1 MSTQVSRHGVLHFY
15 FHFHDCRQYSFLRL
29 RLKLSR
35 AVPPF
40 ILLHQ
45 MPSSPDVLLFKRSNL
60 LLYQKFSF
68 SPFLSL
74 NFDSKHRLSCKRY
87 TYFINHLSKP
97 TFLEIVPKYRNF
109 STNCRNYFVSSI
121 KNFSPK
127 RGRELADKFNVA
139 SLARNTRPKK
149 SDQSENVPCMLDS
162 LLGLIPSNRAIP
174 LGSRG
179 IVRDDLSA
187 VR

>member
-1 MSTQVSRHGVLHFY
+1 MNINRCLIRVQQGERELTTPENAFTLSSSLWEYSRELNFVRVTISCRDTAAFVIHFMSTQVSRHGVLHFY

-45 MPSSPDVLLFKRSNL
+45 MPSSPDALLFKRSNL

-87 TYFINHLSKP
+87 T
-97 TFLEIVPKYRNF
+97 
-109 STNCRNYFVSSI
+109 
-121 KNFSPK
+121 
-127 RGRELADKFNVA
+127 
-139 SLARNTRPKK
+139 
-149 SDQSENVPCMLDS
+149 
-162 LLGLIPSNRAIP
+162 
-174 LGSRG
+174 
-179 IVRDDLSA
+179 
-187 VR
+187 